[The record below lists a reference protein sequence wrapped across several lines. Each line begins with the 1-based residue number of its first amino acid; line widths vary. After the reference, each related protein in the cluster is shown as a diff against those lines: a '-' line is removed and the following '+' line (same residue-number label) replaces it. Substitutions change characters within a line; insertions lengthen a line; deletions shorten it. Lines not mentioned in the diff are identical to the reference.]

1 MNFMFRI
8 SRRLIAS
15 SAGLAIC
22 LAASAALAD
31 DWVIAGQDMTVE
43 DIAGISHDN
52 DARISL
58 TGPASE
64 RIGQGLELVMEAAL
78 QGKAVYGLTVG
89 VGWNKDRPIF
99 AMKGGKKVLDADL
112 LEMSRAF
119 NLSSLRAHGAGIG
132 DPMPVDAVRAA
143 MAIRL
148 NQIATGRTG
157 VQPAVAEMYR
167 QFIEEGITPVVPE
180 RGSVGEADITLAS
193 HIGLAMI
200 GEGDVF
206 VAGERMSAAQ
216 ALNDSGI
223 APLEP
228 IGKDFLSILS
238 TNALTVGRAALLS
251 EEVREYLDLQTAIFA
266 LQLEGFNGNIAPFLA
281 ENAEERPFEENTTGA
296 EKVRRALK
304 GSYLWETSADR
315 PLQDPLSYRT
325 MAYVLG
331 GAYVALQDLQ
341 NALEI
346 QINHSDDNPM
356 VVVGAV
362 DTDASS
368 QVASYLIDGD
378 VSGAIY
384 PSANFEMLPVATRVE
399 ALSTALVRL
408 SQAITMQTIR
418 LENPEM
424 TGLSRFLAADG
435 NAGHAFG
442 AIQKPLVS
450 LTVENAQIGAQAPV
464 ASIAMAGNIEDLN
477 SNAPLSVD
485 NLARILDNMYWMSS
499 IALLHAA
506 QAVDLRDSPVL
517 GEASGAMLEAYRGT
531 VPFVEQDRIY
541 TVDFANGY
549 AFLRSGG

>member
-1 MNFMFRI
+1 MKFMFRI
-8 SRRLIAS
+8 SRRLITG

-22 LAASAALAD
+22 LVASAALAD

-52 DARISL
+52 DARVTL

-64 RIGQGLELVMEAAL
+64 RMGQSLDLVMEAAL
-78 QGKAVYGLTVG
+78 LGKPVYGLTVG

-99 AMKGGKKVLDADL
+99 AMEDGKKVLDADL

-132 DPMPVDAVRAA
+132 DPMPVDTVRAA

-167 QFIEEGITPVVPE
+167 QFIEQGITPVVPE

-216 ALNDSGI
+216 ALNDAGI

-251 EEVREYLDLQTAIFA
+251 EEVRQYLDLQTAIFA
-266 LQLEGFNGNIAPFLA
+266 LQLEGFNGNIAPFIA
-281 ENAEERPFEENTTGA
+281 ESADERPFEENITGA
-296 EKVRRALK
+296 EKVRSALK

-341 NALEI
+341 DALEVHV
-346 QINHSDDNPM
+346 NHSDDNPM

-368 QVASYLIDGD
+368 QVASYLIEGD

-384 PSANFEMLPVATRVE
+384 PSANFEMLPIATRIE
-399 ALSTALVRL
+399 ALNTALVRL

-418 LENPEM
+418 LENPDM
-424 TGLSRFLAADG
+424 TGLSRFLAAEG

-506 QAVDLRDSPVL
+506 QAVDLRDSPAL
-517 GEASGAMLEAYRGT
+517 GEASGALLEAYRAT